1 MSKKNEVMQ
10 KKNQGF
16 SLVELIVVI
25 AIMAILAV
33 IFAPRLTQY
42 LDKARKSS
50 DNEIV
55 SGIHKAVQVGTA
67 DQKTYDE
74 LFVASHTPDYKGT
87 FVDILSTYYD
97 RSGNNRYTLKTTGL
111 SFANDLLGKQI
122 VDIIGNE
129 FQIKSDDAGADTKIY
144 VKVFDRTHYE
154 VYLDYDNGCA
164 GTPTEATT
172 DYAIIVK

>member
-74 LFVASHTPDYKGT
+74 LFVTGHTPNYKGK
-87 FVDILSTYYD
+87 FIDILSTYYT
-97 RSGNNRYTLKTTGL
+97 RSGNNVYTKKAGL
-111 SFANDLLGKQI
+111 TFTNDLLGEQI
-122 VDIIGNE
+122 VDIIGDE
-129 FQIKSDDAGADTKIY
+129 FQIKSDDAGKNTKIY